1 MEKEKFYQRTWFTV
15 LFLILFF
22 PVGLFTMWKYKK
34 FNKIA
39 RIVITVLLVF
49 FCFVSYLGDDSD
61 NTDSSSTEATTEST
75 TKATTE
81 ATTKSTTEATTE
93 ATTKATTEST
103 TEATTAKKKLTKKDY
118 NPQITYNDLAR
129 TPDKY
134 KYKRITFQGKVIQV
148 IEDDENKQTQIRLAT
163 KDGYDNVI
171 LVAFNQSIIKTRVL
185 EDDVIRFYGISVG
198 LITYESTLGGDITIP
213 AATAEKIKILN

>member
-1 MEKEKFYQRTWFTV
+1 MEKEKFYQKTWFTV

-39 RIVITVLLVF
+39 RIIITVLLVF
-49 FCFVSYLGDDSD
+49 FCLVSYLSDDSD
-61 NTDSSSTEATTEST
+61 STDSSS
-75 TKATTE
+75 
-81 ATTKSTTEATTE
+81 TEATTE
-93 ATTKATTEST
+93 ATTKATTEAT
-103 TEATTAKKKLTKKDY
+103 TKATTAATTKATTAATTKATTAKKKLTKKDY

-148 IEDDENKQTQIRLAT
+148 MEDDANNQTQIRLAT
-163 KDGYDNVI
+163 KDGYDDVI
-171 LVAFNQSIIKTRVL
+171 LVAFNRSIIKTRVL

-198 LITYESTLGGDITIP
+198 LITYESTMGGNITIP
-213 AATAEKIKILN
+213 AATAEKIKILNQ